1 MAVEISDLWEG
12 MGLHPLLNE
21 NFEMLAGLEP
31 AVSAKAPNV
40 RWAEPGIEE
49 PL

>member
-1 MAVEISDLWEG
+1 
-12 MGLHPLLNE
+12 MGSHSLLNE
-21 NFEMLAGLEP
+21 NSEMLGGLGP
-31 AVSAKAPNV
+31 AVSAKALNV